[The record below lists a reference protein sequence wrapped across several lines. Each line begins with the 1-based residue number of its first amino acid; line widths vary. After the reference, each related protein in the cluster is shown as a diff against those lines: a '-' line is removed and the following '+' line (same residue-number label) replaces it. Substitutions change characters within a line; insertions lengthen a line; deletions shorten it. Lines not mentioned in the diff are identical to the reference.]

1 MKEKIYK
8 IIREEILREYHHS
21 FGNGLEKDAEN
32 IANILLKF
40 AKQYNINSVNIE
52 RWRLDDE
59 IEDRLFVYHYYV
71 KALGTNLNIEIDTRP
86 EMSNNACINK
96 GFVIPSL
103 IVGYCEIENGIKD
116 ENGYIDLL
124 STIHHELGH
133 NVNNVKSNNAN
144 SVSDKSFNTPLFLR
158 LCDDEYKK
166 ISSLMYCF
174 HRREMWAR
182 CFQTT
187 MFLKK
192 QKDKNLTIQDVYNNH
207 CSRVS
212 DMKQLLDLLNKI
224 KNEGENGYYSFIMKN
239 IFNTTYRKQ
248 LYSDKKLWFVNN
260 LDISWEKM
268 CNGTIKYFY
277 SRYIWFKKRIDKI
290 YYDYISS

>member
-1 MKEKIYK
+1 MIKKINK

-52 RWRLDDE
+52 RWRLDDV

-71 KALGTNLNIEIDTRP
+71 KALGTNLNIQIDTTP
-86 EMSNNACINK
+86 EMAYNACINNS
-96 GFVIPSL
+96 FIIPSL
-103 IVGYCEIENGIKD
+103 NVGYGDIENGLKD

-133 NVNNVKSNNAN
+133 NVNNVKSYDSK
-144 SVSDKSFNTPLFLR
+144 SVSDISFVVPTFGSLN
-158 LCDDEYKK
+158 DNDYNE

-187 MFLKK
+187 MFL
-192 QKDKNLTIQDVYNNH
+192 N
-207 CSRVS
+207 SPRA
-212 DMKQLLDLLNKI
+212 
-224 KNEGENGYYSFIMKN
+224 
-239 IFNTTYRKQ
+239 R
-248 LYSDKKLWFVNN
+248 
-260 LDISWEKM
+260 
-268 CNGTIKYFY
+268 
-277 SRYIWFKKRIDKI
+277 
-290 YYDYISS
+290 